1 MDSCPLDNRDAIS
14 EMIKDLT
21 LVAKA
26 QGENND
32 DIMSLIASIAEGES
46 IINERPDGYKWLRNP
61 ATGRLERIYL
71 GEPSSK
77 RAKKGG
83 LKRRRKLKGGAL
95 PDNVLKGISHIITVG
110 LIAGGGVG
118 LGYLTLCKIAP
129 AIEAYFV
136 SQHIL
141 PDLCRGQGLWSYVPL
156 GTAFQH
162 AARDAMS
169 LVSSSIETCSQVE
182 DRYNR
187 ITDQIVNAYKA
198 AALANQAAFAGAS
211 LGWLSGFTAFFK
223 YAGPGVALY
232 NNIQG
237 KIYALLK
244 AIDDLT
250 TRAVQ
255 SVMPKR
261 QPKREASGDVKAD
274 ITVEEAAKLNDTID
288 AAVEKLINAEIAAL
302 VEELFKKEAAV
313 SASAADQGAASVDAP
328 ASAEPGASA
337 AEPGASASAT
347 ASGGRRRR
355 SNKQRITARRR
366 KVSRRRKLSRRRKVS
381 RTRK

>member
-1 MDSCPLDNRDAIS
+1 MDSCPTNEVAIS
-14 EMIKDLT
+14 DIIKALES
-21 LVAKA
+21 VAANQKEK
-26 QGENND
+26 GLD
-32 DIMSLIASIAEGES
+32 TRDIKSLITSISEGEA
-46 IINERPDGYKWLRNP
+46 IINERPDGKIWLRNP
-61 ATGRLERIYL
+61 ATGRLERIYA
-71 GEPSSK
+71 SSK
-77 RAKKGG
+77 HAKVGG
-83 LKRRRKLKGGAL
+83 LKRRRKIKGGGL
-95 PDNVLKGISHIITVG
+95 SDKVLKGISHIITVG

-118 LGYLTLCKIAP
+118 AAYLTLCKIAP

-141 PDLCRGQGLWSYVPL
+141 PDLCRGQGVWSYVPL

-169 LVSSSIETCSQVE
+169 LVSSSVETCSQIE

-187 ITDQIVNAYKA
+187 ITEQIVAAYKA

-223 YAGPGVALY
+223 FAGPGVKLY
-232 NNIQG
+232 NYVQG

-255 SVMPKR
+255 NVMPKR

-274 ITVEEAAKLNDTID
+274 ITVEEAAELNLEID
-288 AAVEKLINAEIAAL
+288 AEIQMLIDAEIAAL
-302 VEELFKKEAAV
+302 VAELFREETA
-313 SASAADQGAASVDAP
+313 SASAASAP

-337 AEPGASASAT
+337 NAPSANAPSAN
-347 ASGGRRRR
+347 APSANAPSGGRRRR
-355 SNKQRITARRR
+355 SNKQRITARKR
-366 KVSRRRKLSRRRKVS
+366 KTRRRKTSRRRKVF

>member
-1 MDSCPLDNRDAIS
+1 MESCPLNKDAIS
-14 EMIKDLT
+14 EMIKELK
-21 LVAKA
+21 LVEAKQQE
-26 QGENND
+26 QGMD
-32 DIMSLIASIAEGES
+32 TSDIESLITSISDGNVK
-46 IINERPDGYKWLRNP
+46 INERPDGKMWLRNP

-71 GEPSSK
+71 GETPSK

-83 LKRRRKLKGGAL
+83 LKRRRKLKGGGL
-95 PDNVLKGISHIITVG
+95 PDKVLKGISHIITVG

-118 LGYLTLCKIAP
+118 AASLTLCKIAP

-141 PDLCRGQGLWSYVPL
+141 PDLCRGQGVWSYVPL

-169 LVSSSIETCSQVE
+169 LVSSSIETCSQIE
-182 DRYNR
+182 ERYNR
-187 ITDQIVNAYKA
+187 ITEQIVAAYKA

-223 YAGPGVALY
+223 YAGPGVKLY
-232 NNIQG
+232 NFVQG
-237 KIYALLK
+237 KIYALLQG
-244 AIDDLT
+244 IDDVT
-250 TRAVQ
+250 TKAVQ
-255 SVMPKR
+255 SVMQKLKPKR
-261 QPKREASGDVKAD
+261 AASGDNDVKVD
-274 ITVEEAAKLNDTID
+274 IPVDEAAELNREIDEAINEAIKEIFAKLKEEAAP
-288 AAVEKLINAEIAAL
+288 AASA
-302 VEELFKKEAAV
+302 EAAE
-313 SASAADQGAASVDAP
+313 QGA

-337 AEPGASASAT
+337 EQGAASASASAES

-355 SNKQRITARRR
+355 SNKQRMTARKR
-366 KVSRRRKLSRRRKVS
+366 KTRRRKLSRRRKVS